1 MEEFASSTTQLIAD
15 VDCTV
20 PANDALCN
28 ANGVQGFPTLKWGDP
43 EDLQDYNGSRSL
55 DALKEF
61 ATANLKPMCSVKNI
75 DLCDDDKKTLIQSYQ
90 AMSVE
95 DLENA
100 VDEKMALIQDA
111 EQNFEKEVEKLQQK
125 YESLQKET
133 DEAVTAVKASGLSL
147 MNSVLK
153 SKTAAET
160 KDEL

>member
-1 MEEFASSTTQLIAD
+1 
-15 VDCTV
+15 
-20 PANDALCN
+20 
-28 ANGVQGFPTLKWGDP
+28 
-43 EDLQDYNGSRSL
+43 
-55 DALKEF
+55 
-61 ATANLKPMCSVKNI
+61 MCSVKNI
-75 DLCDDDKKTLIQSYQ
+75 DLSDDDKKTLIQSYQ

-100 VDEKMALIQDA
+100 VDEKMALIQDK